1 MCYNLKGFEKMGL
14 QIFFIT
20 LSVCMLLLI
29 RPVMRGFACWAKIL
43 EFKKNTLS
51 HPVDEVNK
59 HDIL

>member
-1 MCYNLKGFEKMGL
+1 MGL

-43 EFKKNTLS
+43 EFKKNALS